1 MNEGELTMISDNIN
15 AKAAAI
21 DIEAQEFE
29 SGQRPDT
36 PIADEVMQKG
46 IQAILHGRPSAQ
58 WDTYMSLFAQPPD
71 LDHLTT
77 TDDPDPEREKARAY
91 LVSNGICAMG
101 TGKNLANN
109 VGNRL
114 D

>member
-1 MNEGELTMISDNIN
+1 MKGELTMISDNIN
-15 AKAAAI
+15 QKALDI
-21 DIEAQEFE
+21 DNEAQAF
-29 SGQRPDT
+29 QRGDIQDT
-36 PIADEVMQKG
+36 PIANDVMQKG
-46 IQAILHGRPSAQ
+46 IAAILHGRGSAE
-58 WDTYMSLFAQPPD
+58 WTTYMSLYAAPPD

-77 TDDPDPEREKARAY
+77 ENDPNVDREKARAY

-101 TGKNLANN
+101 TTRNLANN

>member
-1 MNEGELTMISDNIN
+1 MISDNIN

-21 DIEAQEFE
+21 DNEAQEFE
-29 SGQRPDT
+29 AGERNDT

-46 IQAILHGRPSAQ
+46 IQAILHGRPSTA
-58 WDTYMSLFAQPPD
+58 WTTYMSLFADQAD
-71 LDHLTT
+71 LDHLITEN
-77 TDDPDPEREKARAY
+77 DPDPDREKARAY
-91 LVSNGICAMG
+91 LVSNGICSMG

>member
-1 MNEGELTMISDNIN
+1 MKGALAVISDNIN

-21 DIEAQEFE
+21 DKEAQEFE
-29 SGQRPDT
+29 SGERQDT

-46 IQAILHGRPSAQ
+46 IQAILHGRPSDQ
-58 WDTYMSLFAQPPD
+58 WTTYMSLFAVQPD
-71 LDHLTT
+71 LDHLITT
-77 TDDPDPEREKARAY
+77 TEPNLDREKARAY
-91 LVSNGICAMG
+91 LVSNGICSMG